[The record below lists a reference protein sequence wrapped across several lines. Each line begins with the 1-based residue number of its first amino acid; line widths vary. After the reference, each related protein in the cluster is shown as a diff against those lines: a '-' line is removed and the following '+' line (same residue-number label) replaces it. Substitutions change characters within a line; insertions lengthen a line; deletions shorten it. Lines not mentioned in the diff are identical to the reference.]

1 MRAVAERTSVDQWSV
16 PLWAAAEDGGRN
28 CDRFD
33 VSDLRVAAVD
43 TPIHT
48 YAQHPR
54 HSPVPG
60 VVHVTWLVGISG
72 RKARRVGDGHCSGA
86 SEHADIGREWRLQS
100 RLALLACHDAS
111 AVCHSCTVA
120 HALSCGR

>member
-48 YAQHPR
+48 YATPTTPSRARGGACDVACGNKWQK
-54 HSPVPG
+54 G
-60 VVHVTWLVGISG
+60 EASG
-72 RKARRVGDGHCSGA
+72 
-86 SEHADIGREWRLQS
+86 GRSL
-100 RLALLACHDAS
+100 
-111 AVCHSCTVA
+111 
-120 HALSCGR
+120 